1 MKRPGI
7 LLFMLAACFG
17 ISAQTAALKTPPEW
31 SKNANIYEVNL
42 RQYTPEGTIN
52 AFAKHI
58 PRLDVLGVDIL
69 WVMPVQP
76 IGAINRKGS
85 LGSYYSIQNY
95 TAVNPEFGTMKDF
108 KKMVSAAHKAGMH
121 VILDWVANH
130 SAWDNA
136 WIAEHP
142 DWYTSGKDGRI
153 VSPVDDW
160 SDVADL
166 NYDNA
171 DMRKAMIEAMRF
183 WITEADIDGFR
194 CDVAYMVPF
203 DFWKT
208 AIEELETTKPNLF
221 FLAEGEGPA
230 FHENGFD
237 MDYTWEV
244 HHAMNKLARG
254 EIALSKVDS
263 IIQAQRLAYPA
274 DSYRMYFTSNH
285 DENSWQGTEFERMG
299 KGAEAM
305 FVLAATIPGMPLVYS
320 GQEVGLDK
328 RLRFFDKD
336 TIPFGNGSSAYPVFY
351 QTLLELKHE
360 NIALWNG
367 AYGGSF
373 DVINTD
379 NEIYVFARQKGKNKV
394 LVVVNCSAEGRAIAL
409 KNDILKGKYKDIFN
423 GGTSIKLKTNAE
435 FSLAPFEYRIL
446 VH

>member
-1 MKRPGI
+1 
-7 LLFMLAACFG
+7 MLAACFG

-336 TIPFGNGSSAYPVFY
+336 TIPFGNGSSAYAVFY

>member
-1 MKRPGI
+1 MKRTSI
-7 LLFMLAACFG
+7 LICMLAACFG

-336 TIPFGNGSSAYPVFY
+336 TIPFGNGSSAYAVFY